1 LVGSTRFTYHGF
13 RFLQVVASNF
23 WQPELADLEAYQI
36 YSSVQ
41 TVGNIEFFS
50 GKFVTKRKTVNLWLK
65 QSDMFADKKGPAP
78 ILNRL
83 QKNIWWGQASN
94 LMSVPTDCNQRDER
108 LGWTADAQ
116 LSAEEALHNF
126 DMGR

>member
-1 LVGSTRFTYHGF
+1 VPPSPTLLFV
-13 RFLQVVASNF
+13 
-23 WQPELADLEAYQI
+23 
-36 YSSVQ
+36 SSVW
-41 TVGNIEFFS
+41 TDDE
-50 GKFVTKRKTVNLWLK
+50 
-65 QSDMFADKKGPAP
+65 GPAP

-126 DMGR
+126 DMGRHVSSFFVVRVR

>member
-1 LVGSTRFTYHGF
+1 VPPSPTLLFV
-13 RFLQVVASNF
+13 
-23 WQPELADLEAYQI
+23 
-36 YSSVQ
+36 SSVW
-41 TVGNIEFFS
+41 T
-50 GKFVTKRKTVNLWLK
+50 
-65 QSDMFADKKGPAP
+65 DDDGPAP

-126 DMGR
+126 DMGRWRFYFLCGACALG